1 MTEQGLLPGYAIAR
15 PATRREWLWEVDP
28 AAAALVDRLLVV
40 AATGLPGMQWDDGV
54 SCYTR
59 RFSATGMVAPREGW
73 SLRHTAIT
81 ALGARHLDDGG
92 QRRLLR
98 GRTSAEVCRVLVDR
112 LASVDTVGNAAL
124 AVWAVA
130 ECAPALLG
138 RTLARLDALDA
149 DDGPRY
155 VVDLAWTLSALLAAR
170 PVTDVEQ
177 RLGRTR
183 DRLLAA
189 QVGAGPLFDQTAGPG
204 LVPAYRRQVGSF
216 DAQAYAIQALAR
228 LHAAVGDAE
237 ALAAAERCAERL
249 CALQGPAGQWWWHY
263 DSRTG
268 EVVEGYPVYS
278 VHQHAIAP
286 MVLLDLIEAGGRVD
300 PAALVRG
307 LAWLAGPTEVDRPLV
322 LDGPGLVARKVAR
335 GYPRTLVCGL
345 RAAATGVRP
354 GLRLAAID
362 RIWPPTAIDR
372 ECRPD
377 ELAWLLDCWLG
388 GRPGKLPHP
397 ADRP

>member
-1 MTEQGLLPGYAIAR
+1 MTEQGLLPEPAVAR
-15 PATRREWLWEVDP
+15 PGTRREWLWDLDP
-28 AAAALVDRLLVV
+28 TAAALVDRLLVV
-40 AATGLPGMQWDDGV
+40 AAAGLPGMQWDDGI

-81 ALGARHLDDGG
+81 ALGVRHLDDGG
-92 QRRLLR
+92 QRRLLG

-130 ECAPALLG
+130 ECAPTLLP
-138 RTLARLDALDA
+138 RALARLDALDA
-149 DDGPRY
+149 DDGPRW
-155 VVDLAWTLSALLAAR
+155 VVDLAWALSALLAAR
-170 PVTDVEQ
+170 PYADVER
-177 RLGRTR
+177 RLSRTR

-189 QVGAGPLFDQTAGPG
+189 QVGTGPLFDQATGPG
-204 LVPAYRRQVGSF
+204 LLPAYRRHVGSF
-216 DAQAYAIQALAR
+216 DAQAFTIQALAR
-228 LHAAVGDAE
+228 LHATVGDAE
-237 ALAAAERCAERL
+237 ALAAAERCAARL
-249 CALQGPAGQWWWHY
+249 CELQGPAGQWWWHY
-263 DSRTG
+263 DSRTAD
-268 EVVEGYPVYS
+268 VVEGYPVYS

-286 MVLLDLIEAGGRVD
+286 MALLDLIEAGGRVD

-307 LAWLAGPTEVDRPLV
+307 LAWLADPPEVDRPLI
-322 LDGPGLVARKVAR
+322 LAGPGLIARKVAR
-335 GYPRTLVCGL
+335 GYPRKLVRGL

-354 GLRLAAID
+354 GLRLSMVD
-362 RIWPPTAIDR
+362 RIWPPTTIDR

-388 GRPGKLPHP
+388 GRPGTLSRP
-397 ADRP
+397 ADRL